1 MDHLAEEFETVDQE
15 GAQKLHKKLEDIIN
29 DDRKA
34 KVSYFFKSIIKII
47 LSSSHNTLLMIRLYI
62 YLILTSFTLKKLT
75 NINKKIFTERL
86 RPIKNSI
93 TWLLPQMSVFLE
105 VR

>member
-34 KVSYFFKSIIKII
+34 KVSFFLKSIIKII
-47 LSSSHNTLLMIRLYI
+47 LSSSHNTL
-62 YLILTSFTLKKLT
+62 
-75 NINKKIFTERL
+75 
-86 RPIKNSI
+86 
-93 TWLLPQMSVFLE
+93 
-105 VR
+105 